1 MKSEIIHF
9 SSTQPTLQNIGVS
22 KNSTD
27 AVTRKGL
34 NKAIDLYYDHFMDP
48 ILLAFLVT
56 LGAGL
61 ATGIGSFI
69 AFTAKTTNKKF
80 LSFMLGVSAGVMLYV
95 SLVEIFQK
103 AVDSLGAA
111 AQSDSAG
118 YLLATLGFFG
128 GIAVIALIDKLI
140 DYDHGNPH
148 EIHSVS
154 EMDDPE
160 QKERNA
166 LLRMGTFTA
175 LAIAIHNFPEG
186 LATFLATIED
196 PTLGIAIA
204 IAVAIHNVPEGI
216 AVSIPIYHATGSRLK
231 AFWYSFG
238 SGVVEPIGALL
249 GFFILQQFFNE
260 YVFGIVFAGVA
271 GIMVFISL
279 DQLLPTAQK
288 YGYHHLSIYGVIAGM
303 ALMATS
309 LVLFLV

>member
-1 MKSEIIHF
+1 
-9 SSTQPTLQNIGVS
+9 
-22 KNSTD
+22 
-27 AVTRKGL
+27 
-34 NKAIDLYYDHFMDP
+34 MDP

-80 LSFMLGVSAGVMLYV
+80 LSFMLGVSAGVMIYV

-103 AVDSLGAA
+103 AVISLGVAA
-111 AQSDSAG
+111 GNDGTG

-128 GIAVIALIDKLI
+128 GIIFIALIDKLI
-140 DYDHGNPH
+140 APDQGNPH
-148 EIHSVS
+148 EIHSAS
-154 EMDDPE
+154 EMDDPKE
-160 QKERNA
+160 KERTA

-175 LAIAIHNFPEG
+175 IAIAIHNFPEG

-204 IAVAIHNVPEGI
+204 VAVAIHNVPEGV

-231 AFWYSFG
+231 AFWYSFA
-238 SGVVEPIGALL
+238 SGIVEPIGALL
-249 GFFILQQFFNE
+249 GFFILQQFFND

-303 ALMATS
+303 ALMAVS
-309 LVLFLV
+309 LVLFVV